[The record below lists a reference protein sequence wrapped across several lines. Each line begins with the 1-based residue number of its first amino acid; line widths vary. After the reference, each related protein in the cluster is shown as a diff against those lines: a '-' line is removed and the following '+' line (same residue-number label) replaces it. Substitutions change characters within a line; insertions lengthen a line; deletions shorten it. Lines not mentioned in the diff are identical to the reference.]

1 MGEETLI
8 SKVSTRCMHNT
19 IPGIYAPEWVELSV
33 CSDGEGWTVVDRIE
47 STLDAADR
55 KLHFETFTFSPHTT
69 CRYLRIRY
77 EEAQRGRF
85 LFADELVVW

>member
-33 CSDGEGWTVVDRIE
+33 SSDGEEWTVVDRIK
-47 STLDAADR
+47 STLDPHV
-55 KLHFETFTFSPHTT
+55 LTFYPHTT

-85 LFADELVVW
+85 LFADELIVW